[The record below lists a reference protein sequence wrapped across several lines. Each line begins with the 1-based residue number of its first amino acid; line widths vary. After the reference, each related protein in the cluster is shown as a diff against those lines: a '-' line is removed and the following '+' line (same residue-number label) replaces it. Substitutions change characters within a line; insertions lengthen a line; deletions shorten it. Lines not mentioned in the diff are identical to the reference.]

1 MNIDTDKLIEDKNLR
16 DTMMERTDILD
27 KVKNLFLI
35 PSIDMMTARQISE
48 FYEVDANTVKLC
60 YQRNRAEIDSDGTI
74 VKKSQDFAKMSNGT
88 FCTFRKESSIN
99 VFEYEADGNKI
110 QVVVSNRGVRC
121 FSKRAILRFG
131 MLLRDS
137 SVAQEVR
144 TQLLNIVEHTAEESP
159 SLITADIDEE
169 KNLMMAVGMAFA
181 NGDVMEMLKATTE
194 YNAFKDRHIKAVESE
209 NARLVK
215 DNEIL
220 TDKND
225 TLSKD
230 NDILSG
236 NILEWSNSASANKV
250 VRCMAN
256 TLGWKFGDAWNNV
269 YDELLYRHSINLK
282 MRKAYS
288 GKKTASQLSFIK
300 DDEWELLFET
310 IAAMLQARYVNPSK
324 IFAKAKKII

>member
-1 MNIDTDKLIEDKNLR
+1 MNIDTDKLIENKKLR
-16 DTMMERTDILD
+16 DAMMERTDILD

-35 PSIDMMTARQISE
+35 PSLDMMTARQIAE

-60 YQRNRAEIDSDGTI
+60 YQRNKKEIDSDGTI

-144 TQLLNIVEHTAEESP
+144 TQLLNIVEHTAEENP

-181 NGDVMEMLKATTE
+181 SGDVMEMLKATTE
-194 YNAFKDRHIKAVESE
+194 YNAFKDRHIKAIESE

-250 VRCMAN
+250 VRCMATRLVGN
-256 TLGWKFGDAWNNV
+256 LVMHGIMYMTNCSTGM
-269 YDELLYRHSINLK
+269 EL
-282 MRKAYS
+282 
-288 GKKTASQLSFIK
+288 T
-300 DDEWELLFET
+300 
-310 IAAMLQARYVNPSK
+310 
-324 IFAKAKKII
+324 